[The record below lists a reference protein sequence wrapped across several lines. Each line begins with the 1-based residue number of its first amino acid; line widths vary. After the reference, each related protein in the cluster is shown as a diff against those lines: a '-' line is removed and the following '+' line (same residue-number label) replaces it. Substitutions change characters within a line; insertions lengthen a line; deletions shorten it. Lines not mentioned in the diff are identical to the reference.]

1 MLIIQGAW
9 FDVYL
14 KKEAETLVFS
24 TPKNVKIAKTN
35 IYV

>member
-14 KKEAETLVFS
+14 YCPYSDVD
-24 TPKNVKIAKTN
+24 NNRVKIGVVIN
-35 IYV
+35 EIPF